1 MTVGPLGGVAGSVA
15 GSPLAQRGA
24 QDVDRTH
31 QEAIGRERAISAD
44 EQADRAA
51 GIGTTDEDQEA
62 GERDADG
69 RRLWERPPRGKTPT
83 TPEDVSPPLAPAKDA
98 SGACGN
104 QLDVTG

>member
-24 QDVDRTH
+24 QDVERAQ

-44 EQADRAA
+44 QQAETAA

-69 RRLWERPPRGKTPT
+69 RRLWERPARAKPPA
-83 TPEDVSPPLAPAKDA
+83 TPEDVAPPMAPAKDV
-98 SGACGN
+98 SGDCGN